1 MYNIEIHNF
10 FKLYPIYSS
19 YKMYIPCVVQYILVA
34 YFIPSSLFMVY
45 FPTRE
50 WVRVLV
56 TQSCPTLQPHGLQPA
71 RLLFP
76 WDFPGKNTGV
86 GCHFLLQGIFWT
98 QGLNLRLLH
107 WQADCLPLSHL
118 GSPNWFFCLIFSVA
132 VLLTPQKTPLWYFH
146 KVYRVCSH

>member
-50 WVRVLV
+50 RVRVLV

-86 GCHFLLQGIFWT
+86 GCHFLLWGIFPT
-98 QGLNLRLLH
+98 QGLNLGLLH
-107 WQADCLPLSHL
+107 CRRILYILSHQGSPLPLEGKLSKRR
-118 GSPNWFFCLIFSVA
+118 NMF
-132 VLLTPQKTPLWYFH
+132 Y
-146 KVYRVCSH
+146 Y